1 MILSRILRTF
11 GSGAAFPRPITRL
24 LQLHETAG
32 FGPSTGPT
40 HEEVGPEPALI
51 VVNQRENEVG
61 LFSFVDPP
69 QRDDLHGGMVA
80 PLSGF
85 ISPQNPTPGGCR
97 RHRLETAFGFE
108 PLCKKLI
115 ATLPASQRV
124 TSKNLEIKEC
134 LVLPEERASNPFGGP
149 LPCPHGFL
157 PSPSFPPATPS
168 PAVRSWPDSPGAPP
182 VECQVHRSSSP
193 SLPPSVSTMNLIL
206 TLTVWPG
213 ADRVSCAPGS

>member
-124 TSKNLEIKEC
+124 TSKK
-134 LVLPEERASNPFGGP
+134 P
-149 LPCPHGFL
+149 
-157 PSPSFPPATPS
+157 
-168 PAVRSWPDSPGAPP
+168 
-182 VECQVHRSSSP
+182 
-193 SLPPSVSTMNLIL
+193 
-206 TLTVWPG
+206 
-213 ADRVSCAPGS
+213 

>member
-61 LFSFVDPP
+61 LFSLLILPS
-69 QRDDLHGGMVA
+69 GMTSTEEWSLLFPDSFRCRI
-80 PLSGF
+80 PLPAATVV
-85 ISPQNPTPGGCR
+85 IC
-97 RHRLETAFGFE
+97 HETAFGFE

-168 PAVRSWPDSPGAPP
+168 PAVRGAG
-182 VECQVHRSSSP
+182 
-193 SLPPSVSTMNLIL
+193 
-206 TLTVWPG
+206 LTVREPLQ
-213 ADRVSCAPGS
+213 

>member
-1 MILSRILRTF
+1 MHSQFTSSRHHVCPRRHPACLTSSSSSDPVFLRPNSLGIF
-11 GSGAAFPRPITRL
+11 SKHKFIHDLIENPENIWIRCSPRL

-85 ISPQNPTPGGCR
+85 ISLQNPTPGGYR
-97 RHRLETAFGFE
+97 RHCHETAFGFE

-157 PSPSFPPATPS
+157 P
-168 PAVRSWPDSPGAPP
+168 
-182 VECQVHRSSSP
+182 
-193 SLPPSVSTMNLIL
+193 
-206 TLTVWPG
+206 
-213 ADRVSCAPGS
+213 